1 MYQIGESL
9 TITKF
14 KAEKTAPFSY
24 PGEVIGLGPGSV
36 TIKAFFNLDDR
47 LVHGVIFKRG
57 DLFIETY
64 YKDRWYNIFEVHD
77 RDTGLVKCWYCNV
90 AQPAVFEK
98 KAIWFIDLALDLMV
112 FADQQKEVLD
122 QDEFDLLNLPEDLFQ
137 AATAEL
143 EDLKK
148 MAFVEY
154 KRSGTS

>member
-64 YKDRWYNIFEVHD
+64 YKDRWYN
-77 RDTGLVKCWYCNV
+77 
-90 AQPAVFEK
+90 
-98 KAIWFIDLALDLMV
+98 KASTIHWHQV
-112 FADQQKEVLD
+112 
-122 QDEFDLLNLPEDLFQ
+122 
-137 AATAEL
+137 
-143 EDLKK
+143 
-148 MAFVEY
+148 
-154 KRSGTS
+154 RSSYHL